1 MVGRAIAQ
9 GATLPKVQMQR
20 NAAKMMMITNG
31 KLMTLINQRVQMPD
45 ISAPGS
51 VMLYKRRRSQR
62 MATERKRPKRRRQD
76 AAKRPLQETRG
87 NRNRRRQA

>member
-1 MVGRAIAQ
+1 M
-9 GATLPKVQMQR
+9 LR

-31 KLMTLINQRVQMPD
+31 KMMTPINQRVQTPD

-51 VMLYKRRRSQR
+51 VMLYQRRRSQR

-76 AAKRPLQETRG
+76 AAKRPLQEIRG
-87 NRNRRRQA
+87 HRNRRRQE